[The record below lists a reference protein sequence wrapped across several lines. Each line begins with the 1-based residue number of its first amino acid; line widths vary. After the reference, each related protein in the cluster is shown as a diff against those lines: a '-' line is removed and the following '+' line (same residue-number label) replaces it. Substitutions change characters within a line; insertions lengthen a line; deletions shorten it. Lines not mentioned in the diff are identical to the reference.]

1 LERLNVINKYV
12 KMNDTGYL
20 ELLKEAIEEEQID
33 NSSDIKRCEEFKK
46 KTYDTFKTMMYNE
59 GKNIKSKN

>member
-1 LERLNVINKYV
+1 MALNFEPSKHLVQISPF
-12 KMNDTGYL
+12 L
-20 ELLKEAIEEEQID
+20 QAIEEEQID